1 MWGSGGAARRHGGGP
16 VGRRV
21 QKRRWSR
28 ASRDSVALAAWWAG
42 AGVSL
47 VPPQVESW
55 TKQDQKLLEAV
66 ERGDVGRVA
75 ALAARKAARP
85 AKLNAAGQSAYVTP
99 GRGDTRGSRALTW
112 VTTPS
117 CRPGSTWLR
126 PGV

>member
-1 MWGSGGAARRHGGGP
+1 MGEWRGGP
-16 VGRRV
+16 APQRGARGGTCPEEALVPGKPRLRCPRCLVGWGR
-21 QKRRWSR
+21 
-28 ASRDSVALAAWWAG
+28 
-42 AGVSL
+42 GVTC
-47 VPPQVESW
+47 PPQVESW

-112 VTTPS
+112 VTTPY